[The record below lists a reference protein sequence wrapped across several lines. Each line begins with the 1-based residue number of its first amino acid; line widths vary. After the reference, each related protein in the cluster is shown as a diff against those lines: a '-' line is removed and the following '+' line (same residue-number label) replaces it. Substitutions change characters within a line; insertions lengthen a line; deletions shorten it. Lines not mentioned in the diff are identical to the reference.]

1 MLANGFWQAEGYI
14 GIFRQGLNFY
24 PLCTAT
30 QLLSEQSVLFLL
42 RLDKSLSNKGTFNIS
57 LNSMG
62 KFFIM
67 YRLSGWDT
75 FFSIFVPYFYML
87 YGAKYQ
93 AIYKLKKIYQL
104 KNLIKKNSDDIYKV
118 LLISIAYSL
127 TAHSSRYKLSI
138 QDKLVS
144 LNLDPVL
151 LKKVPFRGSWKVPS
165 TLKGGGRWLVLIF
178 LKIIFLLL
186 FSLF

>member
-1 MLANGFWQAEGYI
+1 
-14 GIFRQGLNFY
+14 
-24 PLCTAT
+24 
-30 QLLSEQSVLFLL
+30 
-42 RLDKSLSNKGTFNIS
+42 
-57 LNSMG
+57 
-62 KFFIM
+62 
-67 YRLSGWDT
+67 
-75 FFSIFVPYFYML
+75 ML

-93 AIYKLKKIYQL
+93 AIYKLKEINQL

-165 TLKGGGRWLVLIF
+165 TLKGGGQMASINIPENNISPSF
-178 LKIIFLLL
+178 LFILGFFLGDGTLHFKL
-186 FSLF
+186 E